1 MSANEAWMLAGMV
14 AVTFGIRYLLFGLAD
29 RIRLAPWLSDSLK
42 FIPPAVLT
50 AITLPAVLLPKGD
63 WHLSLANPYLVA
75 ALLSLAAGITTRN
88 LLATIAIGLARS
100 SPIAFSSRRGAAGAA
115 GCVMPQRPA
124 PAHSR
129 LSNGFRPPACAT
141 CR

>member
-50 AITLPAVLLPKGD
+50 AITLPAVLLPKRRLAPFTGESVPCRRAVQ
-63 WHLSLANPYLVA
+63 SL
-75 ALLSLAAGITTRN
+75 
-88 LLATIAIGLARS
+88 
-100 SPIAFSSRRGAAGAA
+100 RRHHHA
-115 GCVMPQRPA
+115 
-124 PAHSR
+124 
-129 LSNGFRPPACAT
+129 
-141 CR
+141 